1 MPLTPERLAAG
12 TSLRVTG
19 GERAAA
25 LAATWH
31 AALTDVAACVR
42 PLPGSPAGAD
52 GGAPTEPL
60 TEPLTAALTEGGP
73 YPGCWLESTGSIST
87 EVLGRFAPGVARDT
101 HLLLAR
107 GARDDGLLPYKV
119 TDDGPAHAQI
129 QRVTPLARSVWEQY
143 LRTGSGP
150 GDSGAGNRDT
160 DYLREMY
167 AALAADDAWV
177 AEHRDTRGTGG
188 VEAFCTYDTGHDA
201 SPRFWHVPDTCP
213 DGDPACF
220 DAAHPLLPFVAPD
233 LTAEAYAR
241 RVHLARAA
249 EDLGEDP
256 RPWRTA
262 ASDSLAAL
270 DRLWHAGDETW
281 YDRDATG
288 EPVRIRTDV
297 LLRVLACGVGDDAL
311 FDRLLRR
318 HLLSTRGF
326 LAPAGFTSVALDD
339 PRFDRD
345 ATRNSW
351 GGPVNFLALLRA
363 PRAFEAHG
371 RTAELARAL
380 RGAFDAL
387 LRADRFPQTLDPW
400 TGDAGYG
407 SGYSPA
413 ALFFLDAVERFFGV
427 LELPDGGVLCT
438 GLSAADPGRWPGV
451 ESLTYERPTRSGV
464 WAQTVAGDRVA
475 VTRDGS
481 PWLAFPVGWRVELAP
496 SGEVVAV
503 TGVSGRP
510 VAGTLTLPDGT
521 RTDLTLA
528 PNERVA
534 PR

>member
-12 TSLRVTG
+12 ASLRVTG
-19 GERAAA
+19 GERATALATTWRAA
-25 LAATWH
+25 LA
-31 AALTDVAACVR
+31 DVAACVR
-42 PLPGSPAGAD
+42 PLPGSAAGSDGGSD
-52 GGAPTEPL
+52 GGAR
-60 TEPLTAALTEGGP
+60 AGALTEGGP

-87 EVLGRFAPGVARDT
+87 EVLGRFAPDVARDT

-107 GARDDGLLPYKV
+107 GARADGLLPYKV

-143 LRTGSGP
+143 LRTGSGT
-150 GDSGAGNRDT
+150 DDRDT

-167 AALAADDAWV
+167 EALAADDAWV
-177 AEHRDTRGTGG
+177 AAHRDTRGTGG

-213 DGDPACF
+213 DGDPARF
-220 DAAHPLLPFVAPD
+220 DAGNPLLPFVAPD
-233 LTAEAYAR
+233 LTAEAWAR

-249 EDLGEDP
+249 EKLGEDP
-256 RPWRTA
+256 RPWRAA

-270 DRLWHAGDETW
+270 DRLWDAGDETW
-281 YDRDATG
+281 YDLDAAG
-288 EPVRIRTDV
+288 APVRIRTDV

-311 FDRLLRR
+311 LDRLLRR

-363 PRAFEAHG
+363 PRAFEARG
-371 RTAELARAL
+371 RTAELARVL

-427 LELPDGGVLCT
+427 LELPGGGVLCT

-451 ESLTYERPTRSGV
+451 ESLTYERRTRSGV
-464 WAQTVAGDRVA
+464 WAQTVAGDRVT
-475 VTRDGS
+475 VTRDGA

-496 SGEVVAV
+496 SGEVAAL
-503 TGVSGRP
+503 TGVAGRP

-521 RTDLTLA
+521 HVDLTLA
-528 PNERVA
+528 PNERAA
-534 PR
+534 PA